1 MHASRATGAA
11 LAAFVLLA
19 IGDRISAHRRDD
31 YLQAARIDVEP
42 DRVAIELDLTPG
54 TAVAEPLIA
63 AVDTDRDGW
72 LSMVE
77 QDAYARRALSAVS
90 IAIDGRPLWLELVST
105 SFPDLAAVRRGEGI
119 IRLRLR
125 TALPDLSAGSHTL
138 YFRNANLRDHSAYL
152 ANALV
157 PESARVSV
165 AAQRRTGD
173 QSALTIDYAVGA
185 ASPDASRAPLVV
197 TLAFAALLMIPL
209 ARQLPRFSA
218 SRSAAVDHL
227 AGE

>member
-1 MHASRATGAA
+1 MRASRAARAA

-31 YLQAARIDVEP
+31 YLQAARIGIEP

-54 TAVAEPLIA
+54 AAVAEPLIA
-63 AVDTDRDGW
+63 AVDTDRDGS

-77 QDAYARRALSAVS
+77 QDAYARRALGGVS

-105 SFPDLAAVRRGEGI
+105 SFPDLAAVRRGEGTV
-119 IRLRLR
+119 RLRLR
-125 TALPDLSAGSHTL
+125 TTLPDLSPGSHAL
-138 YFRNANLRDHSAYL
+138 YFRNANLPDHSAYL

-165 AAQRRTGD
+165 AAQRRTRD
-173 QSALTIDYAVGA
+173 QNALTIDYVLGT
-185 ASPDASRAPLVV
+185 ASRDASRAPLVI
-197 TLAFAALLMIPL
+197 TLACAALLMIPL
-209 ARQLPRFSA
+209 ARRVPRFSA
-218 SRSAAVDHL
+218 SRSAAADHP